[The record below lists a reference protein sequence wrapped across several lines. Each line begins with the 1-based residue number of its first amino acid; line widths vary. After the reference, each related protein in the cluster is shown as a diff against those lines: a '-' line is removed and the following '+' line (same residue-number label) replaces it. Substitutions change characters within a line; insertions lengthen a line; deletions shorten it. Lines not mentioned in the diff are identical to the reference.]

1 VKLTAKGRY
10 SVTAV
15 AALAARG
22 PDACVALRDLSDETG
37 ISLRYLEQLFA
48 QLRRAA
54 LVQSVRGKSGGYR
67 LARPATDLTVGD
79 IITAVDETV
88 KAQGCTPDMKA
99 SCTGVG
105 ARCLTHNL
113 WNALEDH
120 IDTFFARV
128 TVADIVADKVSE
140 LA

>member
-1 VKLTAKGRY
+1 MKLTAKGRY

-22 PDACVALRDLSDETG
+22 ADTCVSLRDLSDETG
-37 ISLRYLEQLFA
+37 ISLSYLEQLFA
-48 QLRRAA
+48 QLRRAG
-54 LVQSVRGKSGGYR
+54 LVESVRGKSGGYR
-67 LARPATDLTVGD
+67 LARSSSQLTVGD
-79 IITAVDETV
+79 IISAVDETV

-120 IDTFFARV
+120 IDSFFSSV
-128 TVADIVADKVSE
+128 TVADIVADKVGE
-140 LA
+140 MA